1 MPSREPLAEAL
12 LAAGA
17 VKFGRFTLTSG
28 KQSDYYVNLKAAA
41 AQPDLLRSLARA
53 FAAHIP
59 PEAGCIA
66 GMELGAVPLAVAT
79 SLELGIPYTMI
90 RKRARGH
97 GTGSRV
103 EGALAQTA
111 VIVEDVATTGGS
123 LVQAVDVLRELEV
136 EVLGAL
142 VVVDREEG
150 AGEALAQLG
159 ITLEPLLRISE
170 LMELRR

>member
-1 MPSREPLAEAL
+1 MSSHEPLAAAL
-12 LAAGA
+12 LTAGA

-41 AQPDLLRSLARA
+41 AQPDLLRDIARA
-53 FAAHIP
+53 FAARIP
-59 PEAGCIA
+59 PEAGCVA

-79 SLELGIPYTMI
+79 SLKLGIPYTMI
-90 RKRARGH
+90 RKQARGH
-97 GTGSRV
+97 GTGSRI

-123 LVQAVDVLRELEV
+123 LVQAVEVLRELDV

-142 VVVDREEG
+142 VVVDRQEG
-150 AGEALAQLG
+150 AGEALAPLG
-159 ITLEPLLRISE
+159 ITLEPLVRISE
-170 LMELRR
+170 LMELRK